1 MAALNKV
8 MLIGN
13 MTRDIQ
19 LRDIAGGTK
28 VGEFG
33 FAINRKRG
41 ADKAD
46 EVTFVDCTAWG
57 KSAETLEKYTAKGS
71 QLFIE
76 GRLSFSNW
84 TAQDGSKRSKLAV
97 TVEQFQF
104 LGSKDSK
111 PQDALA
117 PSDGK
122 TRGVPDDEIP
132 F

>member
-1 MAALNKV
+1 MSAAYNKV
-8 MLIGN
+8 QLIGN

-19 LRDIAGGTK
+19 LHNVGETK

-33 FAINRKRG
+33 FAINRKRSN
-41 ADKAD
+41 KPD

-57 KSAETLEKYTAKGS
+57 KQAETLEQYTGKGS

-84 TAQDGSKRSKLAV
+84 TAQDGTKRNKLTV

-104 LGSKDSK
+104 LGTRAKDEV
-111 PQDALA
+111 PT
-117 PSDGK
+117 PSDGQK
-122 TRGVPDDEIP
+122 VPDSEIP